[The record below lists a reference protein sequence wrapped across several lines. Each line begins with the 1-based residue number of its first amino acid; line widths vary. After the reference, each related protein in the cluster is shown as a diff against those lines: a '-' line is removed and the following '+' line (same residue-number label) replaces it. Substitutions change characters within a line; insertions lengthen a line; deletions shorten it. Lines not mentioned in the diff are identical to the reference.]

1 MWVTESVA
9 GRLQLARV
17 SLRGYARTIR
27 DLYRNRVGV
36 ARLSFF
42 RWPIGF
48 GYKHVP
54 GFDMIKL
61 APDGTVAAGTFADPA
76 ISGKRGPC
84 LGDAPNSKF
93 LGGQRN
99 SEFEQGSGEVHSQP
113 AEIGR
118 AAGWE
123 EVGQYG

>member
-27 DLYRNRVGV
+27 NLYRNRVGV

-48 GYKHVP
+48 GCKHVP

-61 APDGTVAAGTFADPA
+61 TPDGTVAAGTFADPA
-76 ISGKRGPC
+76 ISGKRGP
-84 LGDAPNSKF
+84 
-93 LGGQRN
+93 R
-99 SEFEQGSGEVHSQP
+99 SEEHTPELQSLMEHIRFRLLLDKKKS
-113 AEIGR
+113 
-118 AAGWE
+118 
-123 EVGQYG
+123 

>member
-27 DLYRNRVGV
+27 NLYRNRVGV

-48 GYKHVP
+48 GCKPVS

-61 APDGTVAAGTFADPA
+61 TPDGTVAAGTFADPA
-76 ISGKRGPC
+76 ISGHRG
-84 LGDAPNSKF
+84 LSIGDAPNSIF

-99 SEFEQGSGEVHSQP
+99 SEFYPGSG
-113 AEIGR
+113 
-118 AAGWE
+118 
-123 EVGQYG
+123 